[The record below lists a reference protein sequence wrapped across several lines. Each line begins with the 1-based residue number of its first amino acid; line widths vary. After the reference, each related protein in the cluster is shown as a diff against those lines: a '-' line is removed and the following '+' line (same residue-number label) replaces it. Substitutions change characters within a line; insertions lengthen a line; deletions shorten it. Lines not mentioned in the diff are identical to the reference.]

1 MACPFCALGCRDGR
15 PTMGEVTRSWRGLQ
29 LTAHPDLG
37 GTKEAAS
44 YLNTTREYAIH
55 CINNPIKSSEVTSSC
70 KRHGSECREETSSF
84 PTHQPAGVSVA
95 SYRATPAPHTQTMTG
110 QSISTP
116 SAQPYDPWAPLDSP
130 QARSMGPPKA
140 SPTPAPA
147 PPPPKGGYQT
157 GLIAPQTES
166 TGSDSRQAPTP
177 PPPPHFTEKQ
187 KKKCWHQTFKC
198 KVENSGCGA
207 EATYSGLGQ
216 DPFELAQKA
225 GWYKP
230 NSGTWEKKAYCRNC
244 AAKHFGSPADP
255 SPPASPHLPPTPS
268 LAPQQSAYV
277 PLTRPYPWEI
287 PTCP

>member
-70 KRHGSECREETSSF
+70 KRHGSECRKETSAF

-95 SYRATPAPHTQTMTG
+95 SYRAAPAPHTQTMTG

-130 QARSMGPPKA
+130 QARSTGPPRA

-147 PPPPKGGYQT
+147 PPPPK
-157 GLIAPQTES
+157 A
-166 TGSDSRQAPTP
+166 
-177 PPPPHFTEKQ
+177 
-187 KKKCWHQTFKC
+187 
-198 KVENSGCGA
+198 
-207 EATYSGLGQ
+207 ATRRG
-216 DPFELAQKA
+216 
-225 GWYKP
+225 
-230 NSGTWEKKAYCRNC
+230 
-244 AAKHFGSPADP
+244 
-255 SPPASPHLPPTPS
+255 
-268 LAPQQSAYV
+268 
-277 PLTRPYPWEI
+277 
-287 PTCP
+287 

>member
-70 KRHGSECREETSSF
+70 KRHGSECRKETSVF

-95 SYRATPAPHTQTMTG
+95 SCREVPAPHTQTMTG

-116 SAQPYDPWAPLDSP
+116 SAQTYDPWAPLDSP
-130 QARSMGPPKA
+130 QARSTGPPRA

-147 PPPPKGGYQT
+147 PPPPQRRLPDGANRPPDGV
-157 GLIAPQTES
+157 L
-166 TGSDSRQAPTP
+166 RQ
-177 PPPPHFTEKQ
+177 
-187 KKKCWHQTFKC
+187 
-198 KVENSGCGA
+198 
-207 EATYSGLGQ
+207 
-216 DPFELAQKA
+216 
-225 GWYKP
+225 
-230 NSGTWEKKAYCRNC
+230 R
-244 AAKHFGSPADP
+244 
-255 SPPASPHLPPTPS
+255 
-268 LAPQQSAYV
+268 
-277 PLTRPYPWEI
+277 
-287 PTCP
+287 